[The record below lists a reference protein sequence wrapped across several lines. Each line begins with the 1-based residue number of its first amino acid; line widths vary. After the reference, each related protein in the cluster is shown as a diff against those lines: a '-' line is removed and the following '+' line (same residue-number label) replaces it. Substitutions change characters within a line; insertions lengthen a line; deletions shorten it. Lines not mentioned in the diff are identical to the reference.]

1 MAGKQSSVK
10 EEEETVQMEGDDDKE
25 ALQMEKND
33 LPGSKQRPSGVAEIV
48 VDYWC
53 TWGPLKPQPR

>member
-1 MAGKQSSVK
+1 MK